1 MLKLQ
6 YLVTNVKCQLIGKN
20 PDDGKD
26 SRQKEKGVAEDE
38 VVRQHHQLKGHEFEQ
53 TLGVSERG
61 TWHAVV
67 HEVARV

>member
-53 TLGVSERG
+53 TLGVSGRG
-61 TWHAVV
+61 TQHAVV